1 MKSLLIGV
9 FVGGVI
15 VLMVCSCATVPKEPL
30 GPGEVRLLSLDFP
43 SEVRKDSQYVVS
55 IRFEAEGGPEIS
67 TVCIQ
72 WAGLGSKCTKALDY
86 GNGLLRADVLAPATP
101 GSYKVKAQVYYV
113 RNGKVEQSNIVETP
127 VDVKG
132 EGKMRTF

>member
-1 MKSLLIGV
+1 MKSFLIGV
-9 FVGGVI
+9 LVGGVI
-15 VLMVCSCATVPKEPL
+15 GLMVSSCATVSKEPL

-72 WAGLGSKCTKALDY
+72 WAGLGSKCTKVLDY
-86 GNGLLRADVLAPATP
+86 GNGLLKADVLTPAAP

-113 RNGKVEQSNIVETP
+113 RNRKVEQSNIVETP

-132 EGKMRTF
+132 DATIKRF